1 MEKKNIVLKR
11 LELKNWRGQ
20 NRVVDFNENETRIS
34 GRNATGKSSLMKSF
48 FWLLSSYPSATENKN
63 YNLFDNTVELSPE
76 TPQASV
82 KATLCVDGLDY
93 TLERIAECKFVRRR
107 ASSEWE
113 KASSDTYITRIDEIE
128 TSATD
133 FNAWIEAHICP
144 VDQLVYCLSGDFFV
158 SILDDKSKA
167 RKVLEGVIGEIKDE
181 DMKGDYS
188 ILKEDRLRYSVDM
201 IEERSKNELK
211 PYKKRQEEIPAI
223 IADKERTLAEYKTI
237 DFNAILSEIE
247 KTKGDI
253 NNIDEAILGKGKEI
267 EPIMGE
273 RSRILNLV
281 NEKMVA
287 LNDARNTHNGKERV
301 KTIESNNALQD
312 VRLKNIAIER
322 NNGEKVEAFNA
333 LQSLLEQRKKEL
345 TLLEE
350 KRAALVAEKDEI
362 KARVFVADKCAYCG
376 QELPEDKVEEARVK
390 FNDRKQ
396 QEYENVV
403 SRGKLN
409 KEVIEN
415 ALKDIRYLEFEI
427 SKGFEVES
435 LIDTKPYEEELA
447 NAQKGIVPF
456 EDTAE
461 YLRLNNEIKALEA
474 TIPEIPENDTTGL
487 TSAKKV
493 LMESLESL
501 NRRYGLKAKMD
512 EIIESINTLRK
523 ELREVGVD
531 VAWIEGKID
540 KCKAYKQEKADIIS
554 YRVNSKLENCSI
566 DMWSTLK
573 DGSVVPDVVLK
584 GKDGVR
590 FNSLNF
596 AHQIKTKIELQH
608 LFMEYYGISL
618 PTWIDESSVISKDN
632 MPTIDGQRIF
642 LFATDSPVL
651 IVE

>member
-181 DMKGDYS
+181 DMRGDYS
-188 ILKEDRLRYSVDM
+188 VLAEDRLRYSVDM

-312 VRLKNIAIER
+312 VRLKNVAIER

-447 NAQKGIVPF
+447 NAQKGIIPF

-474 TIPEIPENDTTGL
+474 TIPEIPENDTTAL

-531 VAWIEGKID
+531 VAWLEGKID